1 VSARRA
7 TAAISDVAP
16 TGWRTRGQDAA
27 VRAVRDGFVRGQL
40 PHAILLAGP
49 AGTGK
54 TTLALDLA
62 AALLCTT
69 GPIAERPCRSCRGCR
84 MVEHGNHPD
93 LHRLAP
99 SGAGAVIGIGGRDR
113 GPGVRGLIEELALLP
128 AEGGARVAIVESA
141 ERLTEDAQSAFL
153 KTLEEPPPG
162 VTFVLCADEADRLLP
177 TIRSRC
183 ARIRLGPV
191 ASRTIE
197 AILADAAGT
206 DAPTAAR
213 LARIAGGRPGVAL
226 TYARAPEA
234 ATVRAEIARGLLD
247 LGAARRFSRLSLGRD
262 LLARAGDL
270 VRALDGTPNAP
281 RPRRGAAEPDAA
293 GEEPGAEASAVRAP
307 AAERRRAAF
316 LLLSIWRDVARDL
329 ALVQRRA
336 GQLVRDRELLDDY
349 NAAAQRVPPEARD
362 LFIARLARSSE
373 LLEGN
378 VSPEL
383 ALDGL
388 ALAWERAA

>member
-7 TAAISDVAP
+7 TGAAP
-16 TGWRTRGQDAA
+16 TGWQTRGQEAA
-27 VRAVRDGFVRGQL
+27 VRAVRDAFVRGAL

-69 GPIAERPCRSCRGCR
+69 GTPVERPCRDCRGCR

-99 SGAGAVIGIGGRDR
+99 TGPGAVIGIGGRDR
-113 GPGVRGLIEELALLP
+113 GPGVRGLIDELALLP

-153 KTLEEPPPG
+153 KTLEEPPPRA
-162 VTFVLCADEADRLLP
+162 TFILCADEADRLLP

-191 ASRTIE
+191 STRTIE
-197 AILADAAGT
+197 AILEDAAGT

-213 LARIAGGRPGVAL
+213 LARIAAGRPGVAL
-226 TYARAPEA
+226 IYARAPEG
-234 ATVRAEIARGLLD
+234 ATIRAEIARGLLD
-247 LGAARRFSRLSLGRD
+247 LGAARRSGRLTLGRD

-293 GEEPGAEASAVRAP
+293 ADDAGADTTTVRTP
-307 AAERRRAAF
+307 AAERRRAAV
-316 LLLSIWRDVARDL
+316 LLLAIWRDVARDL
-329 ALVQRRA
+329 ALVQRGA
-336 GQLVRDRELLDDY
+336 SQLVRHSDLLDDY
-349 NAAAQRVPPEARD
+349 ETAARRAPGDARD
-362 LFIARLARSSE
+362 RFLALLARTGE
-373 LLEGN
+373 LLENN

-383 ALDGL
+383 ALDAL